1 MQLGSAGDALTSS
14 AANFPWCHQAFWV
27 GDQTHLL
34 ILMWLVIWI
43 YWVFFWVQTLPAFL
57 EQMAFSRFY
66 LCASGSSKMV
76 PSSLCPVFFQVMGK
90 LMETEHISAFNPRL
104 LAKGVAHTSSAPC
117 SCKFPASFPSI
128 IPPQRPE
135 STLVPIS
142 SEWPLSLLWFPLP
155 FLSPYQLAWC
165 KQPAAGPPP
174 IIPPAQMQLLRACK
188 TAAWCLLHN
197 PPFHPPWPPSLFPH
211 QPGCPPFSWASPKVW
226 WPKPKLGNI
235 SPFTQLSASAVMW
248 EHSSS
253 SPATSCWQ
261 PSRMTMTQ

>member
-1 MQLGSAGDALTSS
+1 MLLPALLPTFLGVIKLSEWVTRLIFFSWCDFLFGFIECFFGFRHCQPSLSRWLFPDFISVFLAPQRWYLAHCAPCSSKSWGNWWKQSTSQPSTHSSQPRALLTS
-14 AANFPWCHQAFWV
+14 
-27 GDQTHLL
+27 T
-34 ILMWLVIWI
+34 
-43 YWVFFWVQTLPAFL
+43 
-57 EQMAFSRFY
+57 
-66 LCASGSSKMV
+66 
-76 PSSLCPVFFQVMGK
+76 
-90 LMETEHISAFNPRL
+90 
-104 LAKGVAHTSSAPC
+104 HTSSAPC

-226 WPKPKLGNI
+226 CPKPKLGNI

>member
-34 ILMWLVIWI
+34 LLMWLVIWI

-66 LCASGSSKMV
+66 LCVSGSSKMV

-104 LAKGVAHTSSAPC
+104 LAKGVAHIYTYLISTLLLQV
-117 SCKFPASFPSI
+117 SCKLPFHHPTSETREHLGAHLLRVASFSPLVPPSLSLTLPAGMVQAASSWASSNHPPGTNATAESVQDSCLVS
-128 IPPQRPE
+128 PPQP
-135 STLVPIS
+135 
-142 SEWPLSLLWFPLP
+142 PL
-155 FLSPYQLAWC
+155 
-165 KQPAAGPPP
+165 
-174 IIPPAQMQLLRACK
+174 
-188 TAAWCLLHN
+188 
-197 PPFHPPWPPSLFPH
+197 PPSLFPH

-226 WPKPKLGNI
+226 CPKPKLGNI